1 MRFDFTSIYNIQ
13 YSGND
18 ATHTTHVGRPTLLSS
33 KSWHRPRFGGRLL
46 LPVYLQ
52 NSLAYAL
59 THTYTR
65 ALQSRTHTEVC
76 YCGYRG
82 GGGSLINKLCLFTA
96 ELLR

>member
-46 LPVYLQ
+46 LPVYSQ
-52 NSLAYAL
+52 NSLAHAHSH
-59 THTYTR
+59 THVHTRIAVAHTYR
-65 ALQSRTHTEVC
+65 GVLLWLP
-76 YCGYRG
+76 G
-82 GGGSLINKLCLFTA
+82 GGVP
-96 ELLR
+96 